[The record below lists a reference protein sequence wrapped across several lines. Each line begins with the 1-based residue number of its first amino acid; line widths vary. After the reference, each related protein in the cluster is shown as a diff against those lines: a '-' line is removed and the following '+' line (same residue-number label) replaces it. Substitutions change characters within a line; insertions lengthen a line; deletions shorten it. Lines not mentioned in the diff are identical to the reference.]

1 MSSVSLFFSS
11 LGSVLPRYSCRVR
24 SGDVVGDVISDV
36 IGLGGLLASRS
47 AMSPMSSS
55 LRLSSLRLSSSRS
68 SSSRS
73 SSSRFLAPLGVSW
86 DGELMWLLARLV
98 MSLPTVR
105 RWRVHNLDMRSD
117 GRG

>member
-68 SSSRS
+68 SSSR
-73 SSSRFLAPLGVSW
+73 FLAPLGVSW

-105 RWRVHNLDMRSD
+105 RWRGHDLDMRSD

>member
-55 LRLSSLRLSSSRS
+55 LRLSS
-68 SSSRS
+68 SRS

-105 RWRVHNLDMRSD
+105 RWRGHDLDMRSD